1 MFSFLSPISPI
12 IYPSFYPI
20 KLSVIHHLCSSFTFA
35 FYLAVISITYDP
47 CPWPTFKLPGEEYTA
62 YVLIVLYSTQHG
74 TLSVGGPQK
83 KKKKTVLGWLERH
96 DCSGIIFSISISSL
110 LGISTEMYTKGVKLH
125 LPEQFLSSSPPFSCW
140 VNFPTSLYCL
150 SVLIGVF
157 ILLVT

>member
-83 KKKKTVLGWLERH
+83 KKKKKQFWVDLKDMIAVELYSQSVFQAYWVSLQRCTQKGLN
-96 DCSGIIFSISISSL
+96 SIC
-110 LGISTEMYTKGVKLH
+110 
-125 LPEQFLSSSPPFSCW
+125 PSSSYHPHHLSPVGWTFPPPSIAF
-140 VNFPTSLYCL
+140 LY
-150 SVLIGVF
+150 
-157 ILLVT
+157 